1 MSHGARGSTAAHGLA
16 PPSGSA
22 KPQNVSHG
30 ATKLSLSA
38 EACDDSTSKAVQA
51 AQAALGQSIAAP
63 PSGFTEPKAHGAPHR
78 PLAAASTAEPSLVAN
93 SPQPL
98 AVLPRPT
105 PLTATTEVT
114 EAGSPS
120 PTWAAPPLADIWPS
134 SSPLTAAFLQNVQQ
148 PPSAESS
155 LGQNGHLHHQTPAV
169 SASFVQ
175 PAMSSPPWARV
186 APPQHHAAQVRQHA
200 PPVRPHPRPTAIP
213 TTASAPVTPMPEFF
227 IGNVPMHPNTAFKIE
242 DDKIAAA
249 FHKSSR
255 KTLNFIPPSMQ
266 NGEVIVRPSID
277 IIRAGSQ
284 RWNTT
289 AVGYFLGKK
298 PYFHHL
304 KEFVRS
310 IWPAVCEVKATSNG
324 FFFFQFE
331 NVAAMEEV
339 IEGGPWLYLG
349 QPIVLQKWE
358 PGMVLRKLK
367 HTEVP
372 IWIKLRHL
380 PVELWTTEG
389 LSTVASGIGRPLYP
403 DAITRACTRL
413 DFARVCVM
421 LNVNSKLPKHV
432 VIMIP
437 NELGGESACK
447 VDVEYE
453 WIPHKCTGCLS
464 LGHSTKE
471 CPISKP
477 TKPAVSIYVRK
488 STPTIPVAPE
498 LKLMEK
504 VHAPQVSEEI
514 HHQPETDR
522 VGDERPEHGRDK
534 AIWNVRG
541 LNRRDHQVAVRDLAN
556 EFRLLLRWR
565 WFVDYAG
572 PGNRIWI
579 AWNDE
584 FIDVDILNADSQ
596 FVHCRV
602 HVHELHE
609 TVLLTVVY
617 GANELS
623 ARREL
628 WQGLI
633 DLAITVGNEPWLVG
647 GDFNAVLDMSE
658 VSGASGDIRVA
669 MNEFNDC
676 ILQTGLLPLPMQVTR
691 KLKAL
696 KPVFRQ
702 QRRCKGDLA
711 MNVKLAAG
719 FLEVAQNILQYD
731 RHNSLLLLLEHCCRL
746 VYLKASKLE
755 QIMLRQRAKLQWLKG
770 GDQCSRIFFRRV
782 ATRRANKRVF
792 QISDDDGNEQT
803 ESNVINSIFVEFFQ
817 GLLGGDRTD
826 RAIDLRYLRPW
837 ARHILTEDEARA
849 IIRPVTTEEVKIA
862 FFDIEEDKAPGP
874 DGFSSGFFKAAWPV
888 VGEEVSSAIIDF
900 FKKGRLLKQL
910 NATLLTLIPKRK
922 SGFTHQPISKC
933 ICPGRL
939 ISDNVLL
946 AQELFSGYN
955 QCRLPPRCALKV
967 DLRKAYDT
975 VEWDFLIATLQLF
988 GFPATFI
995 RWIEECV
1002 TSAHYSVVVNGGVH
1016 GFLRG
1021 ARGLRQGDPMSPYL
1035 FVLVMEVLHM
1045 ILQQLIEQDGEFR
1058 YHWRC
1063 QDLKLFQLSFADDL
1077 ILLCKADVRSV
1088 NLFSRGLDLF
1098 ASLSGLHTNPQKS
1111 QLIISKAASGLRD
1124 SLLATLGFQ
1133 EGLLPLRYLGLP
1145 LISAR
1150 LSITDCQPLLQKID
1164 SRIKGWEG
1172 VQISFAGRVQL
1183 IKSVLISFEVYWA
1196 MAFILPKGI
1205 IKEMIKRLRTFLW
1218 KGTSDYGYPKV
1229 AWEAVCRPI
1238 DEGALA
1244 SKTFLP

>member
-1 MSHGARGSTAAHGLA
+1 
-16 PPSGSA
+16 
-22 KPQNVSHG
+22 
-30 ATKLSLSA
+30 
-38 EACDDSTSKAVQA
+38 
-51 AQAALGQSIAAP
+51 
-63 PSGFTEPKAHGAPHR
+63 
-78 PLAAASTAEPSLVAN
+78 
-93 SPQPL
+93 
-98 AVLPRPT
+98 
-105 PLTATTEVT
+105 
-114 EAGSPS
+114 
-120 PTWAAPPLADIWPS
+120 
-134 SSPLTAAFLQNVQQ
+134 
-148 PPSAESS
+148 
-155 LGQNGHLHHQTPAV
+155 
-169 SASFVQ
+169 
-175 PAMSSPPWARV
+175 
-186 APPQHHAAQVRQHA
+186 
-200 PPVRPHPRPTAIP
+200 
-213 TTASAPVTPMPEFF
+213 
-227 IGNVPMHPNTAFKIE
+227 
-242 DDKIAAA
+242 
-249 FHKSSR
+249 
-255 KTLNFIPPSMQ
+255 
-266 NGEVIVRPSID
+266 
-277 IIRAGSQ
+277 
-284 RWNTT
+284 
-289 AVGYFLGKK
+289 
-298 PYFHHL
+298 
-304 KEFVRS
+304 
-310 IWPAVCEVKATSNG
+310 
-324 FFFFQFE
+324 
-331 NVAAMEEV
+331 
-339 IEGGPWLYLG
+339 
-349 QPIVLQKWE
+349 
-358 PGMVLRKLK
+358 
-367 HTEVP
+367 
-372 IWIKLRHL
+372 
-380 PVELWTTEG
+380 
-389 LSTVASGIGRPLYP
+389 
-403 DAITRACTRL
+403 
-413 DFARVCVM
+413 
-421 LNVNSKLPKHV
+421 
-432 VIMIP
+432 MIP

-556 EFRLLLRWR
+556 EFRLHFIALL
-565 WFVDYAG
+565 
-572 PGNRIWI
+572 
-579 AWNDE
+579 E
-584 FIDVDILNADSQ
+584 T
-596 FVHCRV
+596 RV
-602 HVHELHE
+602 LQNNVTL
-609 TVLLTVVY
+609 
-617 GANELS
+617 
-623 ARREL
+623 
-628 WQGLI
+628 
-633 DLAITVGNEPWLVG
+633 GNEPWLVG

-676 ILQTGLLPLPMQVTR
+676 ILQTGLLPLPMQGERFTWHNCSLDGRSLWKRLDRLLVNDIWMERWPNLYYTCLTPRTSDHSPLVLKGDCRNMQVSLFRFDNYLALSPGFLASVHSIWRHPIVGTPMYSVTR

-719 FLEVAQNILQYD
+719 FLESLRTSSSMIDTILYFCFWNTAAD
-731 RHNSLLLLLEHCCRL
+731 L
-746 VYLKASKLE
+746 
-755 QIMLRQRAKLQWLKG
+755 
-770 GDQCSRIFFRRV
+770 IFFRRV

-817 GLLGGDRTD
+817 GLLGETGLTGP
-826 RAIDLRYLRPW
+826 LTFGLRPW

-910 NATLLTLIPKRK
+910 NATLLTLIPKVRTPH
-922 SGFTHQPISKC
+922 SVAEFRPISCCNVIYKV
-933 ICPGRL
+933 ITKILVSRIRESLDLLISPSQNAFVPGRL

-1016 GFLRG
+1016 GFFAG
-1021 ARGLRQGDPMSPYL
+1021 Q
-1035 FVLVMEVLHM
+1035 E
-1045 ILQQLIEQDGEFR
+1045 QLIEQDGEFR

-1238 DEGALA
+1238 DEGGLGIKDILALNRA
-1244 SKTFLP
+1244 LMSKLMGSH

>member
-1 MSHGARGSTAAHGLA
+1 
-16 PPSGSA
+16 
-22 KPQNVSHG
+22 
-30 ATKLSLSA
+30 
-38 EACDDSTSKAVQA
+38 
-51 AQAALGQSIAAP
+51 
-63 PSGFTEPKAHGAPHR
+63 
-78 PLAAASTAEPSLVAN
+78 
-93 SPQPL
+93 
-98 AVLPRPT
+98 
-105 PLTATTEVT
+105 
-114 EAGSPS
+114 
-120 PTWAAPPLADIWPS
+120 
-134 SSPLTAAFLQNVQQ
+134 
-148 PPSAESS
+148 
-155 LGQNGHLHHQTPAV
+155 
-169 SASFVQ
+169 
-175 PAMSSPPWARV
+175 
-186 APPQHHAAQVRQHA
+186 
-200 PPVRPHPRPTAIP
+200 
-213 TTASAPVTPMPEFF
+213 
-227 IGNVPMHPNTAFKIE
+227 
-242 DDKIAAA
+242 
-249 FHKSSR
+249 
-255 KTLNFIPPSMQ
+255 MQ

-304 KEFVRS
+304 NEFVRS
-310 IWPAVCEVKATSNG
+310 IWPAVREVKATSNG

-331 NVAAMEEV
+331 NVEAMEEV

-432 VIMIP
+432 VIMMP
-437 NELGGESACK
+437 NEHGGESACK

-514 HHQPETDR
+514 HHQPEIDR

-534 AIWNVRG
+534 GKDIVLFNAFDLLRETDDDADG
-541 LNRRDHQVAVRDLAN
+541 LRDHQVAVRDLAN
-556 EFRLLLRWR
+556 EFRLHFIALLETRVLQNNVTRIQSGLLSRWR
-565 WFVDYAG
+565 WFFDYAG

-658 VSGASGDIRVA
+658 VSGASGDIQVA

-676 ILQTGLLPLPMQVTR
+676 ILQTGLLRFQCKVSLFRFDNYLALSPEFLASVHSIWRHPIVGTPMYSVTR

-817 GLLGGDRTD
+817 SLLGGDRTD

-900 FKKGRLLKQL
+900 FKTGRLLKQL
-910 NATLLTLIPKRK
+910 NATLLTLIPKVRTPH
-922 SGFTHQPISKC
+922 SVAEFRPISCCNVIYKV
-933 ICPGRL
+933 ITKILVSRIRESLDLLISPSQNAFVPGRL

-946 AQELFSGYN
+946 AQELFSG
-955 QCRLPPRCALKV
+955 
-967 DLRKAYDT
+967 
-975 VEWDFLIATLQLF
+975 
-988 GFPATFI
+988 
-995 RWIEECV
+995 WIEECV

-1016 GFLRG
+1016 GFFAG
-1021 ARGLRQGDPMSPYL
+1021 KGLRQGDPMSPYL

-1045 ILQQLIEQDGEFR
+1045 ILKQLIEQDGEFR

-1218 KGTSDYGYPKV
+1218 KGTSAYGYPKV

-1238 DEGALA
+1238 DEGGLGIKDILA
-1244 SKTFLP
+1244 